1 MKRFALFVISAFLL
15 ATAGAA
21 YSQSLAELAKKEKER
36 REKITAQNKVIK
48 YQEAPKTASGTAA
61 PSSQAQPASPKPAG
75 EKPAKEGEA
84 KPEKEAAPKLD
95 SAATEPVDFNGK
107 PESFWRK
114 SAADAR
120 KKIKDFEDEGKTIV
134 LKVADLRN
142 QVAAESDGF
151 KRQQLQR
158 DLNDAIFFQNLNE
171 TRLTAAKDK
180 LDELLADARKSGA
193 LPGWLDEK
201 PATP

>member
-36 REKITAQNKVIK
+36 REKITAQNKVIR
-48 YQEAPKTASGTAA
+48 YQEAHKTASGTAA
-61 PSSQAQPASPKPAG
+61 PSAQAQPASPKPAG

-95 SAATEPVDFNGK
+95 PTATEPVDFNGK

-120 KKIKDFEDEGKTIV
+120 KKIKDFEDEGKTLV